1 MSDNKKILVEYIP
14 INYDQHELNETIQ
27 QNHTVR
33 VPAVLQRANHKNQNG
48 RVYPKDILMRESQK
62 YLGEFVQQRRALG
75 ELDHPESRTVVNL
88 ANVSHNVVEMHW
100 EGDDLVGIVEILST
114 PAGNIVKELMRSGIK
129 LGLSSRGVG
138 SVKTLGEGA
147 VEVDDDYSLIC
158 FDIVS
163 NPSTDGAFL
172 SEGVNRSLEQ
182 NKLSRINN
190 LIDDFFSELGK

>member
-1 MSDNKKILVEYIP
+1 MNDGKAFWSGN
-14 INYDQHELNETIQ
+14 
-27 QNHTVR
+27 
-33 VPAVLQRANHKNQNG
+33 
-48 RVYPKDILMRESQK
+48 
-62 YLGEFVQQRRALG
+62 
-75 ELDHPESRTVVNL
+75 SRTVVNL

>member
-1 MSDNKKILVEYIP
+1 MSNNKNLLVEYIP
-14 INYDQHELNETIQ
+14 FDYNQIELNESIS

-33 VPAVLQRANHKNQNG
+33 VPAILQRANQKNQNG
-48 RVYPKDILMRESQK
+48 RVYPKDILLRESQK
-62 YLGEFVQQRRALG
+62 YLVEFVNQHRALG
-75 ELDHPESRTVVNL
+75 ECDHPDSRTVVNL

-114 PAGNIVKELMRSGIK
+114 PSGNIVKELMRSGIR

-138 SVKTLGEGA
+138 SVKTLGEGS
-147 VEVDDDYSLIC
+147 VEVEDDYSLIC

-182 NKLSRINN
+182 NKLSRINT